1 LEFFKKELKFLGYIV
16 TPEGLR
22 TDPKKIEAI
31 QKFPL
36 PYDEKTIRQFLGMT
50 GYYRKFI
57 KNYAKISRPISQ
69 AIKTKQYKDPTV
81 KQAFEQL
88 IELMSNAPILNYPD
102 WNEQF
107 ILTTDASNKAIGA
120 VLSQKDNSG
129 TEHPASQ
136 ARHTCS
142 RSMLK
147 NKDILY

>member
-1 LEFFKKELKFLGYIV
+1 
-16 TPEGLR
+16 
-22 TDPKKIEAI
+22 
-31 QKFPL
+31 
-36 PYDEKTIRQFLGMT
+36 M
-50 GYYRKFI
+50 
-57 KNYAKISRPISQ
+57 SRPISQ

-129 TEHPASQ
+129 TEHPATS
-136 ARHTCS
+136 S
-142 RSMLK
+142 RQSRTDRSAFLSHRPQGAVVW
-147 NKDILY
+147 